1 MNEFI
6 FLYHTVLPALLRGT
20 GVTLELIAIS
30 IPLGILI
37 GAFSA
42 IGRVYGHKA
51 IQGLCIFHQIIFRG
65 IPLLVQLFM
74 LFYGLAA
81 WGIRLSPFTCAIA
94 AFGLCSGAYHAEYI
108 RGAILSIPGS
118 QMMAARSLGIS
129 KWQAIESIIL
139 PQALRRAIPPCSNE
153 IIYLIK
159 YSSLAYMVTVTELM
173 SEAQVFASRYF
184 KPLEI
189 FSLAGLIY
197 FVLVYIA
204 TKLVGIVENKA
215 KIPGLRME

>member
-1 MNEFI
+1 
-6 FLYHTVLPALLRGT
+6 
-20 GVTLELIAIS
+20 
-30 IPLGILI
+30 
-37 GAFSA
+37 
-42 IGRVYGHKA
+42 
-51 IQGLCIFHQIIFRG
+51 
-65 IPLLVQLFM
+65 
-74 LFYGLAA
+74 
-81 WGIRLSPFTCAIA
+81 
-94 AFGLCSGAYHAEYI
+94 
-108 RGAILSIPGS
+108 
-118 QMMAARSLGIS
+118 MAARSLGIS